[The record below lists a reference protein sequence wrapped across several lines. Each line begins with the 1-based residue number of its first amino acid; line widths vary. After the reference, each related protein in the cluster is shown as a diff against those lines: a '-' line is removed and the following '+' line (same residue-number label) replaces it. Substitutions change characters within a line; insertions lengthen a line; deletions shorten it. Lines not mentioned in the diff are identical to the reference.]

1 MRADIRHVTEYR
13 YAEPAWDSFN
23 EVRLSPEV
31 SARQDL
37 RSFHLVV
44 QPEASTVST
53 HRDYFGSLIHHVHVH
68 EPHQVL
74 RIEAQALVVTHPLAP
89 LPAVAFSAL
98 DELRSEVTEFLV
110 ASPRVPSGRWPETFG
125 VQGPSPH
132 EDLSA
137 FLIRLTAQLNQQFT
151 YHPGAT
157 SVSTTLAQFAQDPR
171 GVCQDY
177 THAMLGICRTL
188 GIPARYVSG
197 YLYSGG
203 EMVGADATH
212 AWVEALIPGQG
223 WVGFDPTNNVLA
235 GEKHIKI
242 GHGRDYPDVSPV
254 RGTYYGG
261 GAAELNVEVRVY
273 GDPPARSGP
282 PRPGTR

>member
-1 MRADIRHVTEYR
+1 MRADIRHLTEYR

-44 QPEASTVST
+44 RPEASLVTT

-68 EPHQVL
+68 ERHQVL
-74 RIEAQALVVTHPLAP
+74 RIEAQALVDTRPLAP
-89 LPAVAFSAL
+89 LEAAPFSAL
-98 DELRSEVTEFLV
+98 DNLRGEFTEFLV
-110 ASPRVPSGRWPETFG
+110 SSPRVPSGRWPQVFG
-125 VQGPSPH
+125 VQGPQPH

-137 FLIRLTAQLNQQFT
+137 FMVGLTTQLHRQFS
-151 YHPGAT
+151 YSPGAT
-157 SVSTTLAQFAQDPR
+157 SVGTTLEQFARDQR

-203 EMVGADATH
+203 EMIGADATH
-212 AWVEALIPGQG
+212 AWIEALIPGHG
-223 WVGFDPTNNVLA
+223 WIGFDPTNDMLA

-261 GAAELNVEVRVY
+261 GGEATLNVEVRVY
-273 GDPPARSGP
+273 ADPPGGSSG
-282 PRPGTR
+282 

>member
-1 MRADIRHVTEYR
+1 MRADIRHITEYR

-31 SARQDL
+31 GARQDL

-44 QPEASTVST
+44 RPEASLVTT

-74 RIEAQALVVTHPLAP
+74 RIEAQALVTTRP
-89 LPAVAFSAL
+89 LPPLEAVPFSAL
-98 DELRSEVTEFLV
+98 DELRGEVTEFLV
-110 ASPRVPSGRWPETFG
+110 SSPRVPSGRWPQVFG
-125 VQGPSPH
+125 VQSPQPH

-137 FLIRLTAQLNQQFT
+137 FMVALTTQLHRQFT

-157 SVSTTLAQFAQDPR
+157 SVSTTLEQFARDLR

-203 EMVGADATH
+203 EMIGADATH
-212 AWVEALIPGQG
+212 AWVEVLIPDQG
-223 WVGFDPTNNVLA
+223 WVGFDPTNDMLA

-261 GAAELNVEVRVY
+261 GGEATLNVEVRVY
-273 GDPPARSGP
+273 GDPPAR
-282 PRPGTR
+282 RE